1 MTPSSR
7 NAIFD
12 IRLDIKALN
21 HGAAF
26 GCRNEESVGNR
37 GEVGVLS
44 LFLAICAIYMAGKGI
59 IPSDNFVKYLSGIK
73 PLFF

>member
-1 MTPSSR
+1 MMCMTPSSR

-26 GCRNEESVGNR
+26 GCRNEDSVGNR

-44 LFLAICAIYMAGKGI
+44 
-59 IPSDNFVKYLSGIK
+59 
-73 PLFF
+73 